1 MLSPFWDF
9 GRHSGAP
16 VSYAYKDYWRDLHQR
31 TDLTAVGQSSLPAG
45 INTWIYRSI
54 RRNLRGFVKRH
65 KLAARGT
72 RRMLEVGVGT
82 GYWIDF
88 WQSFGWTVDGCDLVP
103 EAVDRLRA
111 NHPGGVF
118 WAADVSSPEGVLKQS
133 SGLAASGYD
142 LVTATS
148 VLLHVTAD
156 DAFDRALANVAAAV
170 RPAGYL
176 LLMEPALTLKK
187 KQAPFNP
194 SHSSRARVKR
204 SYVDPLRAA
213 GLELVTIEATTVL
226 AANPLEGGS
235 PRRRAFY
242 GRWWA
247 QVAKSRKHPNQ
258 ARLIGPAM
266 YVGDAILMRTKEM
279 PTSKLL
285 LFRRPVGRKPN

>member
-1 MLSPFWDF
+1 
-9 GRHSGAP
+9 

-31 TDLTAVGQSSLPAG
+31 EDLTAVGQSSLPAG
-45 INTWIYRSI
+45 TNLWIYRSI
-54 RRNLRGFVKRH
+54 RRNLRSFVKRH
-65 KLAARGT
+65 KLTARGT

-88 WQSFGWTVDGCDLVP
+88 WRAFGWTVDGCDLVP
-103 EAVDRLRA
+103 EAVERLRA
-111 NHPGGVF
+111 AHPEAAF
-118 WAADVSSPEGVLKQS
+118 WAADVSSAEGVLKPS
-133 SGLAASGYD
+133 DGLAASAYD

-170 RPAGYL
+170 RPGGYL

-187 KQAPFNP
+187 KQLPFNP
-194 SHSSRARVKR
+194 EHSSRARVKK
-204 SYVDPLRAA
+204 SYVTPLEAA

-235 PRRRAFY
+235 PRRRALY
-242 GRWWA
+242 GRWWRL
-247 QVAKSRKHPNQ
+247 VTKSRQRPNL
-258 ARLIGPAM
+258 ARVLGPAM
-266 YVGDAILMRTKEM
+266 YVGDAVLMRTKEM

-285 LFRRPVGRKPN
+285 LFRRPVGR